1 LNRNPE
7 CSKQNTS
14 NKDPLQELT
23 EKELQA
29 VCKYVK
35 GNETAWVPGRKHT
48 KPGIWPHLQ
57 QNFRQNK
64 KRHNIQKKNQNSE
77 IFIPKAKIFFLLQ
90 QNLCFHTE
98 THKYRANY
106 KHIHIQLKF
115 KSKAKYLE

>member
-64 KRHNIQKKNQNSE
+64 KRHNIQKK
-77 IFIPKAKIFFLLQ
+77 KTKIL
-90 QNLCFHTE
+90 
-98 THKYRANY
+98 KYSY
-106 KHIHIQLKF
+106 QKLKF
-115 KSKAKYLE
+115 FSITAKSMLSHRDPQVQGKLQAHSHTA